1 MALQSVFDSLIPY
14 FVCRT
19 VLETQLEERK
29 QAVTDAQAAGKEA
42 KRAYHRAMDDLEKIS
57 LEIQAEQAKKR
68 EESAAAAAAA
78 EAETA
83 AAAEAPAESAAA
95 DAEAAAAGSS

>member
-14 FVCRT
+14 FVRRT

-57 LEIQAEQAKKR
+57 LEIQAEQAN
-68 EESAAAAAAA
+68 SARR
-78 EAETA
+78 
-83 AAAEAPAESAAA
+83 APPPPPPPPRPRPPPPPRLSPPQ
-95 DAEAAAAGSS
+95 

>member
-29 QAVTDAQAAGKEA
+29 QAVTDAQAAG
-42 KRAYHRAMDDLEKIS
+42 
-57 LEIQAEQAKKR
+57 
-68 EESAAAAAAA
+68 
-78 EAETA
+78 
-83 AAAEAPAESAAA
+83 
-95 DAEAAAAGSS
+95 

>member
-42 KRAYHRAMDDLEKIS
+42 KRAYHRAACVSALFSVLRRK
-57 LEIQAEQAKKR
+57 EQL
-68 EESAAAAAAA
+68 
-78 EAETA
+78 
-83 AAAEAPAESAAA
+83 
-95 DAEAAAAGSS
+95 